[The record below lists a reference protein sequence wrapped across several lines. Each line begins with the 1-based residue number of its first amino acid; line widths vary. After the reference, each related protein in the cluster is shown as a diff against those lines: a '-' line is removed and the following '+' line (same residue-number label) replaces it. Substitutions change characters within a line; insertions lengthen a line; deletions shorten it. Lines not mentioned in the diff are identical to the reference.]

1 MSRDHRKLKAFE
13 LSDDLVIRIYEVTR
27 DFPREELFGVTSQLR
42 RAAYSAPS
50 NIVEGCGKSTTKD
63 FLRFLDN
70 AFASLRELGYFIG
83 LAQRLG
89 YLEPDAAQ
97 DLLARQDECARVL
110 AGLIASL
117 RREPP
122 GRE

>member
-1 MSRDHRKLKAFE
+1 VLADELVLRVYKA
-13 LSDDLVIRIYEVTR
+13 TQG
-27 DFPREELFGVTSQLR
+27 FPREEQFGITSQMR

-50 NIVEGCGKSTTKD
+50 NIVEGCGKPTTRD

-83 LAQRLG
+83 LAERLG
-89 YLEPDAAQ
+89 YLNERTAQ
-97 DLLARQDECARVL
+97 ELLAHQDESARVL

-117 RREPP
+117 RRESPT
-122 GRE
+122 RE